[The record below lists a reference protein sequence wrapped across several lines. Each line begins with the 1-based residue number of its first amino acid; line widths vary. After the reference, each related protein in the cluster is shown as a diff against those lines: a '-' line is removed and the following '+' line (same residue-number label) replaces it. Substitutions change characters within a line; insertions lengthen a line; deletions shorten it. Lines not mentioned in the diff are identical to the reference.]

1 MTEGQ
6 VEDECAL
13 GYVERGMAR
22 MVAGERDGHC
32 VLGTQWFHK
41 P

>member
-13 GYVERGMAR
+13 GYVEHGMGR
-22 MVAGERDGHC
+22 MVAGERDGHH
-32 VLGTQWFHK
+32 VLGIQ
-41 P
+41 